1 VTTERAKQ
9 RKTKVHKRVYITEK
23 TNLMLTVMNTLMQ
36 NDIYDEF
43 VERCILYG
51 LAYINDSN
59 KINMNKWTSDLKLPS
74 LKDVEEYLG

>member
-1 VTTERAKQ
+1 MVSEKAKL
-9 RKTKVHKRVYITEK
+9 RKDKVHKRVYISHK

-36 NDIYDEF
+36 NDVYDEF

-59 KINMNKWTSDLKLPS
+59 KINMNKWTSDLTLPS
-74 LKDVEEYLG
+74 LKDVEEILG